1 MAELKMPELNSVIVA
16 GNLTKDP
23 TFRETSN
30 GTPVVNFHVAVN
42 RRYKDSGNQ
51 WQEDVCYV
59 GVVAWNKLAD
69 SCKDRLKKGSAVLID
84 GELQSRTFK
93 TEDNRNRTI
102 VEIKAKRIQFLN
114 KLSRSG
120 EHKVIVS
127 PDAEQKSDT
136 SITNDKSDKA
146 VTNDKNIDNVTEVN
160 KTEDNATKDKATK
173 DNATKDNATKDNAT
187 KDSYE
192 DNSFDKF
199 LTDEESNLIN
209 EDK

>member
-1 MAELKMPELNSVIVA
+1 MAELKMPELNNVIIA

-23 TFRETSN
+23 IFRQTSN
-30 GTPVVNFHVAVN
+30 HTPVANFHIAAN

-69 SCKDRLKKGSAVLID
+69 SCKDRLKKGNAVLVD

-93 TEDNRNRTI
+93 TEDGKNRTI

-114 KLSRSG
+114 KFG
-120 EHKVIVS
+120 
-127 PDAEQKSDT
+127 KS
-136 SITNDKSDKA
+136 SDE
-146 VTNDKNIDNVTEVN
+146 DIDSENVKLN
-160 KTEDNATKDKATK
+160 SDDL
-173 DNATKDNATKDNAT
+173 
-187 KDSYE
+187 E

-199 LTDEESNLIN
+199 LNEEESNLMN
-209 EDK
+209 DDNN

>member
-1 MAELKMPELNSVIVA
+1 MADLKMPELNNVMVA

-30 GTPVVNFHVAVN
+30 NTPVVNFHVAIN
-42 RRYKDSGNQ
+42 RRYRDSSNL

-69 SCKDRLKKGSAVLID
+69 SCRERLTKGSAVLID

-93 TEDNRNRTI
+93 SDENKNRTI

-114 KLSRSG
+114 KLDKTRN
-120 EHKVIVS
+120 EY
-127 PDAEQKSDT
+127 SD
-136 SITNDKSDKA
+136 SKNLKQDSKNDSSS
-146 VTNDKNIDNVTEVN
+146 
-160 KTEDNATKDKATK
+160 
-173 DNATKDNATKDNAT
+173 
-187 KDSYE
+187 SYE
-192 DNSFDKF
+192 SNSFEKF
-199 LTDEESNLIN
+199 LTDEETDLLN

>member
-23 TFRETSN
+23 VFRTTSN
-30 GTPVVNFHVAVN
+30 NTPVVNFHVAAN
-42 RRYKDSGNQ
+42 RRYKDSSNQ

-69 SCKDRLKKGSAVLID
+69 SCKDRLKKGSAVLVD

-93 TEDNRNRTI
+93 TEDGKNRTI

-114 KLSRSG
+114 KFS
-120 EHKVIVS
+120 
-127 PDAEQKSDT
+127 KS
-136 SITNDKSDKA
+136 SNGSDE
-146 VTNDKNIDNVTEVN
+146 NSF
-160 KTEDNATKDKATK
+160 TEDDDTD
-173 DNATKDNATKDNAT
+173 
-187 KDSYE
+187 YE

-199 LTDEESNLIN
+199 LTDEESDLMKNN
-209 EDK
+209 